1 MRVTRSRGLLGLAV
15 AAVAAALILCAAV
28 IALALSRAED
38 EARAFDLP
46 AQPSSLARTAEAVW
60 VATPATGSLLAL
72 DPASGRPLGP
82 ALPTGGSPSRLA
94 AGEQSLWAVD
104 SARAALLPVQRDPA
118 RVFGA
123 IPVGSDATDA
133 AVAGGAVWVLSS
145 IEGVVRAIQPGGRP
159 VRELQVGAGAVDL
172 AAGGNWLVVAGA
184 ASGRLDRIDV
194 AGRRLAG
201 PPVLLGGVPAAVAV
215 SGDEAWVADAQQ
227 GYGHASRPRAGERVG
242 EPIDVGRRPVAV
254 AADGDDVY
262 VLSRGDRALVHV
274 DGASGEVES
283 RHPAGADPVAL
294 AIDRAHVWV
303 ADGGED
309 TVLRFER

>member
-15 AAVAAALILCAAV
+15 AAVAAALILCVAV
-28 IALALSRAED
+28 IALALSRSGD

-104 SARAALLPVQRDPA
+104 SAHAALLPVQRDPA

-145 IEGVVRAIQPGGRP
+145 IEGVVRAIQPGRP

-172 AAGGNWLVVAGA
+172 AAGGDWLVVAGA
-184 ASGRLDRIDV
+184 ASGRLDRIDM

-201 PPVLLGGVPAAVAV
+201 PPVLLGGLPAAVAV
-215 SGDEAWVADAQQ
+215 SGDEAWVADAQR
-227 GYGHASRPRAGERVG
+227 GTVTRVDLRAGERVG
-242 EPIDVGRRPVAV
+242 APIDVGRRPVAV

-294 AIDRAHVWV
+294 AIDRTHVWV

>member
-15 AAVAAALILCAAV
+15 AAVAAALILCVAV
-28 IALALSRAED
+28 IALALSRSED

-145 IEGVVRAIQPGGRP
+145 IEGVVRAIQPGVARSASCRWEP
-159 VRELQVGAGAVDL
+159 ERWTSRQ
-172 AAGGNWLVVAGA
+172 AATGSWWQA
-184 ASGRLDRIDV
+184 
-194 AGRRLAG
+194 
-201 PPVLLGGVPAAVAV
+201 PPAA
-215 SGDEAWVADAQQ
+215 AWTGSTWPGGGSPA
-227 GYGHASRPRAGERVG
+227 
-242 EPIDVGRRPVAV
+242 RRCCS
-254 AADGDDVY
+254 AACPPP
-262 VLSRGDRALVHV
+262 S
-274 DGASGEVES
+274 
-283 RHPAGADPVAL
+283 P
-294 AIDRAHVWV
+294 
-303 ADGGED
+303 
-309 TVLRFER
+309 